1 MLFDVIVD
9 AAKDSVRLLPFLFL
23 AFFILELFEHYSD
36 RLNQKMLIR
45 FRKAGPFIGALLGCI
60 PECGIPVLAANLFAA
75 SLISPG
81 TLLSVFLSTS
91 DEAILVLLGTPNH
104 PDIIP
109 QLLIAKFSIAL
120 ICGYAV
126 DFFFAKQSKGNKA
139 VEIHP
144 HACSC
149 SGHSH
154 NLFLHALQHTVN
166 LFCYVLLFTLILNF
180 LLEIIGFKN
189 LASMLLKGSLLQPI
203 LSAFIGLIPNCAAS
217 ILLTKLYT
225 QGILSFASLI
235 AGLCSSTGVG
245 LAILAKTYPDKK
257 EVCKLVAI
265 LFGCSALIG
274 ILLFFF
280 L

>member
-9 AAKDSVRLLPFLFL
+9 GAKDSVRLLPFLFL
-23 AFFILELFEHYSD
+23 AFFILELFAHDSD
-36 RLNQKMLIR
+36 RLNQKILIR
-45 FRKAGPFIGALLGCI
+45 FRKAGPFHRSIAWMYSGMRNSGFGSKSVCRFSYFAGHIAFCI
-60 PECGIPVLAANLFAA
+60 PLYVRRSNPRVTWNSEPSRHHSAA
-75 SLISPG
+75 S
-81 TLLSVFLSTS
+81 V
-91 DEAILVLLGTPNH
+91 
-104 PDIIP
+104 
-109 QLLIAKFSIAL
+109 AKFSIAL

-126 DFFFAKQSKGNKA
+126 DFFFAKQSQGNKA
-139 VEIHP
+139 VEIQP

-166 LFCYVLLFTLILNF
+166 LFCYILLFTLILNF

-203 LSAFIGLIPNCAAS
+203 LAAIIGLIPNCAAS

-225 QGILSFASLI
+225 QGVLSFASLI

-274 ILLFFF
+274 ILLSFV